1 MISKKDELQQ
11 FVSKIEIEGR
21 SQTDNGNWLVYF
33 DEFKNAE
40 YEFLIENKEE
50 ILNILRSRESV
61 SEVLCFEYKDYGY
74 FDIMFYLNY
83 CPNVPEAEF
92 REF

>member
-1 MISKKDELQQ
+1 MTKTDKLQQ

-21 SQTDNGNWLVYF
+21 DQTDNGNWIVYF
-33 DEFKNAE
+33 DEFKDAE
-40 YEFLIENKEE
+40 YEFLIENKKE

-61 SEVLCFEYKDYGY
+61 SEVQCFEYVDY

-83 CPNVPEAEF
+83 CPNVPEEEF
-92 REF
+92 EEF